1 MEAKHEKQVEAIHES
16 YKRMIGLRPTEDKSK
31 ADAMRVAMDSKV
43 NARSSKNLMGHA
55 KTSLGYAVF
64 VHGYPVP
71 IHLVNHMQAGCAY
84 APMHGIQFSETTT
97 EKYSTEQKF

>member
-1 MEAKHEKQVEAIHES
+1 MDHMDRISMGDMYEVHGNPLVLEKLHGTCKN
-16 YKRMIGLRPTEDKSK
+16 YMGLCC
-31 ADAMRVAMDSKV
+31 
-43 NARSSKNLMGHA
+43 
-55 KTSLGYAVF
+55 F

-71 IHLVNHMQAGCAY
+71 IHLVNHMKAGCAY

>member
-1 MEAKHEKQVEAIHES
+1 
-16 YKRMIGLRPTEDKSK
+16 
-31 ADAMRVAMDSKV
+31 
-43 NARSSKNLMGHA
+43 MGQA

>member
-1 MEAKHEKQVEAIHES
+1 MEEASSVTVTVTITVTVTGGSINNDHIAAASLSRISLLEN
-16 YKRMIGLRPTEDKSK
+16 P
-31 ADAMRVAMDSKV
+31 
-43 NARSSKNLMGHA
+43 RSSKNLMGQA

>member
-1 MEAKHEKQVEAIHES
+1 M
-16 YKRMIGLRPTEDKSK
+16 LF
-31 ADAMRVAMDSKV
+31 
-43 NARSSKNLMGHA
+43 
-55 KTSLGYAVF
+55 F

>member
-1 MEAKHEKQVEAIHES
+1 MQK
-16 YKRMIGLRPTEDKSK
+16 PTW
-31 ADAMRVAMDSKV
+31 
-43 NARSSKNLMGHA
+43 
-55 KTSLGYAVF
+55 GYAVF

>member
-1 MEAKHEKQVEAIHES
+1 MGAQ
-16 YKRMIGLRPTEDKSK
+16 GLGVCNPW
-31 ADAMRVAMDSKV
+31 
-43 NARSSKNLMGHA
+43 SSKNLMGHA
-55 KTSLGYAVF
+55 KTSLGYAAF

-71 IHLVNHMQAGCAY
+71 IHLVNHMKAGCAY